1 MLAYVKY
8 RDNYR
13 AILPVRLI
21 KSFEPENEE
30 DFTKAREVQAHW
42 CSEDGATEGYYPAF
56 VHALA
61 DTLDGLNTK
70 LKKMRE
76 SFPRLIKVQGEL
88 PASRKHRKEPTPREV
103 KKQRVAA
110 TEALHERILEQHKA
124 SEPPEDVAELKSTIE
139 KQATELR
146 KLKQKL
152 KEADEV
158 NKKLTLALLDKFEIA
173 RKSRDGEQPS
183 VTMGHQASEVPDPV
197 VCTAA
202 PLNEGVLESTTMDE
216 GDSSS
221 STTARMGLA
230 SEATASGSAVSP
242 AAAHTGPPEADEL
255 FCVVNGQVLVGENL
269 HMPENKW
276 QYIMKSRGDA
286 KCVLDV
292 ARHLW
297 TPAEAGERSL
307 TGQACRTMS
316 ESSGKLAATPAK
328 VDAVKNCLEKYVAL
342 HPSGPAAPPAEHR
355 VAAVR
360 KHLRSFFTE
369 AARQG
374 KRVRQPK
381 RAEASLP
388 DGQ

>member
-1 MLAYVKY
+1 MCGLS
-8 RDNYR
+8 
-13 AILPVRLI
+13 LI
-21 KSFEPENEE
+21 GRE
-30 DFTKAREVQAHW
+30 DV
-42 CSEDGATEGYYPAF
+42 EDGQP
-56 VHALA
+56 V
-61 DTLDGLNTK
+61 
-70 LKKMRE
+70 
-76 SFPRLIKVQGEL
+76 
-88 PASRKHRKEPTPREV
+88 PAST
-103 KKQRVAA
+103 ASW
-110 TEALHERILEQHKA
+110 RIISK
-124 SEPPEDVAELKSTIE
+124 
-139 KQATELR
+139 
-146 KLKQKL
+146 
-152 KEADEV
+152 
-158 NKKLTLALLDKFEIA
+158 IA
-173 RKSRDGEQPS
+173 RKSRDGDQPS
-183 VTMGHQASEVPDPV
+183 VTMGHQAAEVPDPV

-202 PLNEGVLESTTMDE
+202 SLNEGVLESTTMDE
-216 GDSSS
+216 GDSGS

-242 AAAHTGPPEADEL
+242 AAAHTGPPQADEL
-255 FCVVNGQVLVGENL
+255 FCVVNGQVLVGESL

-297 TPAEAGERSL
+297 TQAEAGERSL

-388 DGQ
+388 DGHPARHSSASTPPGTQHATRRPAHHPAPSIATRHPARHPSPSIAQHATRHPACHPASSMPPGIQHATRHPASPSTPPGTQHATRALEEDGAASAASITGAGGVTAAPLRVGSEDSGGLCDAAPDCVTSA